1 MKIVQI
7 ITSLNLGGAEKLLV
21 ESIPFYQE
29 RNLNPDII
37 TLKKHNTILTDEL
50 KKEHKGTYLGIT
62 EGTVYNPILIFKLI
76 NLLKTYD
83 VVHAHLFPTLYWVV
97 LAKFIGGLQFK
108 IIYTEHSTNNKRR
121 KYKLFQLIDRFIYS
135 RVDKIV
141 TIANEVDVE
150 LKKHLGFKNQ
160 TNFELINNGVNL
172 KKFQQATSYEKKDFF
187 DNKSK
192 ILIQVSSF
200 RYPKD
205 QKTVIRSLASLN
217 ENIKLLLV
225 GDGPLIEENKRLV
238 EELNLNDRVK
248 FLGLRNDVP
257 QLLQTSDLI
266 ILSSEY
272 EGLSLANIEGMCVD
286 KPFIASNA
294 PGLRE
299 IVHSY
304 GVLFE
309 VGNVTELSDKIN
321 KLLTDKELYENV
333 SSSCKKRSE
342 QFKIEQMVE
351 KYLTLYYAS

>member
-62 EGTVYNPILIFKLI
+62 EGAVYNPILIFKLI

-97 LAKFIGGLQFK
+97 LAKFIGRLQFK

-150 LKKHLGFKNQ
+150 LKKHLNSKKN
-160 TNFELINNGVNL
+160 NFTIIQNGIDL
-172 KKFQQATSYEKKDFF
+172 SKFQNALPYNKEDFF
-187 DNKSK
+187 NKESI
-192 ILIQVSSF
+192 ILTQVSSF

-205 QKTVIRSLASLN
+205 QKTVIRALTLLDDKY
-217 ENIKLLLV
+217 KLLLV
-225 GDGPLIEENKRLV
+225 GDGPLKNEVVNIC
-238 EELNLNDRVK
+238 NDLGLSHRVK

-257 QLLQTSDLI
+257 NILQTSDII

-272 EGLSLANIEGMCVD
+272 EGLSLSNVEGMCLN
-286 KPFIASNA
+286 KPFIGSNV
-294 PGLRE
+294 PGIRE
-299 IVHSY
+299 IVNGY
-304 GVLFE
+304 GILFE
-309 VGNVTELSDKIN
+309 KGDFKQLSNSINNLIDNTDHYDTVAKSCKMRASEFDIN
-321 KLLTDKELYENV
+321 KMVKNYINLYFDAN
-333 SSSCKKRSE
+333 
-342 QFKIEQMVE
+342 
-351 KYLTLYYAS
+351 